1 MLKQRGP
8 VNPLKKIVAIFLLL
22 VLLFNS
28 IGFYGLVFILSHQL
42 EQELTSDLESDEYSG
57 DGTVLVKIP
66 CPFPY
71 QVSVDGYQRADG
83 EFESDGETY
92 TLVKQK
98 RVGDT
103 LYVVL
108 IKAYGR
114 VRVDNSVTSF
124 FKNSQGAPFSRS
136 VLKVSELFAKEYLK
150 SEDGLQVLAAG
161 WCSESMHGIAAA
173 YFFSFCLQADSPPP
187 RPTPTRADKA

>member
-1 MLKQRGP
+1 M
-8 VNPLKKIVAIFLLL
+8 KKIVAIFLLL

-42 EQELTSDLESDEYSG
+42 ERELTTDLESDEYSG
-57 DGTVLVKIP
+57 HGTVLVKIP

-83 EFESDGETY
+83 QFESDGETY
-92 TLVKQK
+92 RLVKQK

-108 IKAYGR
+108 LKDYGR
-114 VRVDNSVTSF
+114 AKVDKSVTSF
-124 FKNSQGAPFSRS
+124 FQSSQGTPFSKS

-150 SEDGLQVLAAG
+150 CAGGLQAVAAG
-161 WCSESMHGIAAA
+161 WCSETFPVISAG
-173 YFFSFCLQADSPPP
+173 YFFSYCLPADSPPP
-187 RPTPTRADKA
+187 RQGVIRAGEA